1 MCCSCVGPLEF
12 LPALPDTALAGVEA
26 VVFYIEVSTR
36 HNCMIKPSIFSF
48 GQGFAA
54 ALAAALWCAGL
65 TGSPARAAVVSDLYQ
80 ASVPVTDRTEAGL
93 SAAFGAALRQV
104 LVKMTGRRS
113 AALDPA
119 FSPLLASARRYM
131 QQYRSGTGNQIWVAF
146 DGAALDRWL
155 VQNGQPSWGRDR
167 PVTLMWVGVADR
179 KGGGRVLTRE
189 DDSDLRHALDAQA
202 ASRGIPL
209 QWPSALDAQKQG
221 VTYETLSQGP
231 GSTLADSAKRLGAS
245 GVLIGRASDA
255 RPGSPIRWLFL
266 FQGRSSEYSGAD
278 EGLERVADSYASL
291 YAASGDSV
299 AVDLDVTGVTSLAI
313 YASVQGY
320 LESLT
325 QVSRV
330 GVTGFDADTMHLRVA
345 ARGGLAPL
353 RRVIAEDRRLT
364 EEPGVGGVPRF
375 RAVP

>member
-1 MCCSCVGPLEF
+1 
-12 LPALPDTALAGVEA
+12 
-26 VVFYIEVSTR
+26 
-36 HNCMIKPSIFSF
+36 MIKLSVFSF

-54 ALAAALWCAGL
+54 AVTAVLLFAGL
-65 TGSPARAAVVSDLYQ
+65 PWVPARAVVVSDLFQ
-80 ASVPVTDRTEAGL
+80 ASVPVTDRTEAGV
-93 SAAFGAALRQV
+93 STAFSAALRQV

-113 AALDPA
+113 AAADPVFA
-119 FSPLLASARRYM
+119 PLLASARRYM

-146 DGAALDRWL
+146 DGAALERWL

-179 KGGGRVLTRE
+179 KGGGKVLTRE
-189 DDSDLRHALDAQA
+189 DDTDLRHALDAQA

-209 QWPSALDAQKQG
+209 LWPSAADVQRQG
-221 VTYETLSQGP
+221 VSYDSLAQGP
-231 GSTLADSAKRLGAS
+231 GSALADSAKRLGAS

-255 RPGSPIRWLFL
+255 KPGSPIRWVFL

-278 EGLERVADSYASL
+278 EGLERVADTYADL
-291 YAASGDSV
+291 YAASGDSMP
-299 AVDLDVTGVTSLAI
+299 VDLDVTGVANLAI
-313 YASVQGY
+313 YAAVQNY

-353 RRVIAEDRRLT
+353 RRVIAEDRRLI
-364 EEPGVGGVPRF
+364 EEPGIGGVPRF